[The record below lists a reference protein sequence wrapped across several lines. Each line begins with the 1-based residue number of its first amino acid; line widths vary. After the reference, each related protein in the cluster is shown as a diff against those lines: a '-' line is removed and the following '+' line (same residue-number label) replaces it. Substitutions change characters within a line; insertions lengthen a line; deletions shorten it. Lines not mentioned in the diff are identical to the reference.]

1 MLCACVLYLLP
12 IRRPCSVCFMRRQI
26 TSALRVELSSSVPHP
41 DSRILR
47 LLRHAFNLP
56 WTKLQVTDILFS
68 YRLYAEI
75 SRTSYVTISRFLN
88 NRIQYGSHLQ
98 SPEGWRIQWKDE
110 VSLTAHMNVILLL
123 LRPSDPRGGGTVCE
137 FCSYYLL

>member
-1 MLCACVLYLLP
+1 MCLRTLSP
-12 IRRPCSVCFMRRQI
+12 THS
-26 TSALRVELSSSVPHP
+26 SALFRMLHAEADNLCLTGGTIQFRPTSC
-41 DSRILR
+41 RILR